1 MPKEEQNLIYDCE
14 CCGGTFLK
22 VKEGEYKCDHCGYVK
37 HIETTNSSEI
47 VSLLNNANIL
57 RNKFDFDE
65 AAEVFE
71 QVVKKDPN
79 NPEGYWGLFLCEYGI
94 AHQEDPKTHKFLP
107 TCNRASVVSVFEDEN
122 YQKAIEL
129 ATGFQKEDLKQSG
142 EQIEEIIKR
151 VVKLSK
157 NESPYDIF
165 ICYKKTQAVINGE
178 EAYTKDSV
186 HAREIYEILTK
197 QGYKVF
203 FAEKT
208 LQNVAGNEYEAI
220 IFNALNT
227 SKVMLVVCS
236 KLEYANAPWVKNE
249 WRRFVKQM
257 EFDESKKLLPIMCGD
272 MSAGKLPDLLKRY
285 QALEINVNFQQNL
298 LASVKNC
305 IGLNRSNVTR
315 VEIGQVKSAKKS
327 NTIKSAVETRKIT
340 ANKEAVF
347 KTSDQVQLKNAFMN
361 LNAKTLNLKDAWEE
375 FSDLKD
381 NPKLEPIADYVLEF
395 IKFRV
400 KLLSQN
406 NIKKQK
412 LTEVYKLGFNSDV
425 FLEKFNRCVE
435 NADKDTTETVFNE
448 LKNMFELREN
458 QGGSWQTVAEDK
470 ALLYTAIM
478 SWNYGDKKVLMEK
491 TVKHIKAHPETAEP
505 LFDAFVKFYDP
516 NDVDGYIQIL
526 EEIADTYTDKGCFDG
541 AISVYNKI
549 LEVDEGNK
557 KIRWKRFRAGLKA
570 KTNEEIKFV
579 VPFIEDKQIEEF
591 KEVLSYIAEK
601 EREEY
606 ITIMTTACCKALSFL
621 SVEEKLSSNEYLRY
635 VNLTTV
641 MPSSSAKKL
650 LSKKKEKTLVNWD
663 YKTIGVIFDKFAG
676 LYSEKD
682 NLVLS
687 QKLLNFADSFKY
699 KHHFEDA
706 IRYFN
711 MAIQEGDNNIK
722 HKAYWGIMQCK
733 MKCVDDEDV
742 IYHKTPVKNY
752 AEFQSAINAAGEVGE
767 DAVEKYL
774 IIKNKQAKAGK
785 DPRKKKKSSPKYQTG
800 SVDFKKAIKGDSKLK
815 FKMFFRKF
823 LKALPALI
831 LVGGIIAFAVAY
843 FTCQTFIATPIKT
856 YEDLVAM
863 REAEGGRWYL
873 AEDIDMAGHENF
885 QIDFFRGQF
894 YGNGKTIKNYTITE
908 MGNKNNIGFFQYV
921 EGAKISNINFE
932 NVNINLGDGSSN
944 SCNNVGTVAGSITS
958 SNIYNIKVE
967 GTIYN
972 EYGYNVGGVVGY
984 AKDTNIRGCTAKVK
998 VTGREYVGGIVGAA
1012 YDITDGTIFDGG
1024 RPYYLEGCVTEEGSV
1039 ITGTYGVDGYVQ
1051 VGGVVG
1057 RTDYNL
1063 RNLKNYGDVVNNSS
1077 KARCTG
1083 GVVGDYINDTED
1095 GATKC
1100 IEGLENFGKVT
1111 TLGEGEMTGGVF
1123 GFICETDI
1131 TVKDIKNHGL
1141 VSGYGQ
1147 VGGIAGRADSTKFDN
1162 IHSTETSKV
1171 VGNGIERDYKHA
1183 DLGGLIG
1190 YHSFGQLN
1198 NATNKGEVVSNYEG
1212 AIHVGG
1218 LVGVA
1223 HYSENTFE
1231 NLENYGKITINA
1243 TAHKVGGL
1251 YGRISNLD
1259 NGETLTLKNCRN
1271 EVEVVSSGDYVGGL
1285 IGQIQGY
1292 KNYKGEWYS
1301 GISFENCKQLKGVAG
1316 GDYVGM
1322 LVGDMNIGSF
1332 KQTNSVVNGNAVGL
1346 GENVATQEKPY
1357 YGSWKNNQ

>member
-1 MPKEEQNLIYDCE
+1 
-14 CCGGTFLK
+14 
-22 VKEGEYKCDHCGYVK
+22 
-37 HIETTNSSEI
+37 
-47 VSLLNNANIL
+47 
-57 RNKFDFDE
+57 
-65 AAEVFE
+65 
-71 QVVKKDPN
+71 
-79 NPEGYWGLFLCEYGI
+79 
-94 AHQEDPKTHKFLP
+94 
-107 TCNRASVVSVFEDEN
+107 
-122 YQKAIEL
+122 
-129 ATGFQKEDLKQSG
+129 
-142 EQIEEIIKR
+142 
-151 VVKLSK
+151 
-157 NESPYDIF
+157 
-165 ICYKKTQAVINGE
+165 
-178 EAYTKDSV
+178 
-186 HAREIYEILTK
+186 
-197 QGYKVF
+197 
-203 FAEKT
+203 
-208 LQNVAGNEYEAI
+208 
-220 IFNALNT
+220 
-227 SKVMLVVCS
+227 
-236 KLEYANAPWVKNE
+236 
-249 WRRFVKQM
+249 
-257 EFDESKKLLPIMCGD
+257 MCGD

-381 NPKLEPIADYVLEF
+381 NPKLEPIADYVLEL
-395 IKFRV
+395 IKYKVACLFNADV
-400 KLLSQN
+400 
-406 NIKKQK
+406 KKQK
-412 LTEVYKLGFNSDV
+412 LEHIAKLGFNKDV

-435 NADKDTTETVFNE
+435 NADKDTTETIFLE
-448 LKNMFELREN
+448 LTHMFD
-458 QGGSWQTVAEDK
+458 TVCARDK
-470 ALLYTAIM
+470 SIFYTAIM
-478 SWNYGDKKVLMEK
+478 SWNYGDKKEIMKRAINYIK
-491 TVKHIKAHPETAEP
+491 TSLAQP
-505 LFDAFVKFYDP
+505 LLDAFIKFYDP
-516 NDVDGYIQIL
+516 NDVDGYIETL
-526 EEIADTYTDKGCFDG
+526 EDIASHYTKRLGSSLQRTFKDVIWIYD
-541 AISVYNKI
+541 KI
-549 LEVDEGNK
+549 LEVDEGNNE
-557 KIRWKRFRAGLKA
+557 IRWKKYLASIGVAAG
-570 KTNEEIKFV
+570 EEIRFI
-579 VPFIEDKQIEEF
+579 VPSIEDKQVEEF
-591 KEVLSYIAEK
+591 KEVLSYTPEK
-601 EREEY
+601 ERATY
-606 ITIMTTACCKALSFL
+606 IDVMTEACCRANYFVTTEQKLDSKEFL
-621 SVEEKLSSNEYLRY
+621 EFTTFQSLATDSEEKK
-635 VNLTTV
+635 
-641 MPSSSAKKL
+641 PKG
-650 LSKKKEKTLVNWD
+650 KKEKTVRNWD
-663 YKTIGVIFDKFAG
+663 YKVIAAVFDKFVG

-682 NLVLS
+682 TNKLA
-687 QKLLNFADSFKY
+687 QKLYEFGGALKSQ
-699 KHHFEDA
+699 HHFEDA
-706 IRYFN
+706 IKYFN

-885 QIDFFRGQF
+885 QIDLFKGQF

-908 MGNKNNIGFFQYV
+908 MGNKNNIGFFKYV
-921 EGAKISNINFE
+921 EDAKISNINFK
-932 NVNINLGDGSSN
+932 NVNINLGLGSSN
-944 SCNNVGTVAGSITS
+944 SCNNVGTVAGSIRS

-972 EYGYNVGGVVGY
+972 EYGYNVGGIVGR
-984 AKDTNIRGCTAKVK
+984 ASDTNIRGCTAKVK

-1012 YDITDGTIFDGG
+1012 YDETDGTIFDGG

-1100 IEGLENFGKVT
+1100 IEDLENFGKVT

-1190 YHSFGQLN
+1190 YQNFGKLN

-1251 YGRISNLD
+1251 FGRISNLD

-1285 IGQIQGY
+1285 VGQIQGY
-1292 KNYKGEWYS
+1292 KNSRGQWYS

-1332 KQTNSVVNGNAVGL
+1332 TQTNSVVNGNAVGL

>member
-122 YQKAIEL
+122 YQKAVEL
-129 ATGFQKEDLKQSG
+129 ATGFQKEDLEQSG
-142 EQIEEIIKR
+142 KQIEEIIKR

-157 NESPYDIF
+157 SESPYDIF

-236 KLEYANAPWVKNE
+236 KLEHANAPWVKNE

-381 NPKLEPIADYVLEF
+381 NPKLEPIADYVLEL
-395 IKFRV
+395 IKYKVACLFNADV
-400 KLLSQN
+400 
-406 NIKKQK
+406 KKQK
-412 LTEVYKLGFNSDV
+412 LEHIAKLGFNKDV

-435 NADKDTTETVFNE
+435 NADKDTTETIFLE
-448 LKNMFELREN
+448 LTHMFD
-458 QGGSWQTVAEDK
+458 TVCARDK
-470 ALLYTAIM
+470 SIFYTAIM
-478 SWNYGDKKVLMEK
+478 SWNYGDKKEIMKRAINYIK
-491 TVKHIKAHPETAEP
+491 TSLAQP
-505 LFDAFVKFYDP
+505 LLDAFIKFYDP
-516 NDVDGYIQIL
+516 NDVDGYIETL
-526 EEIADTYTDKGCFDG
+526 EDIASHYTKRLGSSLQRTFKDVIWIYD
-541 AISVYNKI
+541 KI
-549 LEVDEGNK
+549 LEVDEGNNE
-557 KIRWKRFRAGLKA
+557 IRWKKYLASIGVAAG
-570 KTNEEIKFV
+570 EEIRFI
-579 VPFIEDKQIEEF
+579 VPSIEDKQVEEF
-591 KEVLSYIAEK
+591 KEVLSYTPEK
-601 EREEY
+601 ERATY
-606 ITIMTTACCKALSFL
+606 IDVMTEACCRANYFVTTEQKLDSKEFL
-621 SVEEKLSSNEYLRY
+621 EFTTFQSLATDSEEKK
-635 VNLTTV
+635 
-641 MPSSSAKKL
+641 PKG
-650 LSKKKEKTLVNWD
+650 KKEKTVRNWD
-663 YKTIGVIFDKFAG
+663 YKVIAAVFDKFVG

-682 NLVLS
+682 TNKLA
-687 QKLLNFADSFKY
+687 QKLYEFGGALKSQ
-699 KHHFEDA
+699 HHFEDA
-706 IRYFN
+706 IKYFN

-742 IYHKTPVKNY
+742 IYHKTPVKNF

-785 DPRKKKKSSPKYQTG
+785 DPRKKNKKSKNTSYTKNSNAR
-800 SVDFKKAIKGDSKLK
+800 SVINKNKGLKTKL
-815 FKMFFRKF
+815 FLRGF
-823 LKALPALI
+823 LKVLPALLI
-831 LVGGIIAFAVAY
+831 VAGIALVVCLYIISP
-843 FTCQTFIATPIKT
+843 TFMATPIST
-856 YEDLVAM
+856 VEDLKQAI
-863 REAEGGRWYL
+863 EKEGGRLYL
-873 AEDIDMAGHENF
+873 AEDLDLKDYPNIHFENF
-885 QIDFFRGQF
+885 DGRF
-894 YGNGKTIKNYTITE
+894 YGNGKIIKNYTLTVLD
-908 MGNKNNIGFFQYV
+908 NTSNVGFFGYLD
-921 EGAKISNINFE
+921 GAKISDLTFE
-932 NVNINLGDGSSN
+932 NASISVVDKIG
-944 SCNNVGTVAGSITS
+944 NVGVVAGDAVNTIFDNITIDCEIIANHS
-958 SNIYNIKVE
+958 V
-967 GTIYN
+967 
-972 EYGYNVGGVVGY
+972 NVGGVVGRAINSTIKGCKVEGDISASRMVGGIVGANLY
-984 AKDTNIRGCTAKVK
+984 ETNGIIFSHRNPYLINCETLKGTTIKAYNYYNENEGYSHLGGIVGKAQGTLENLTNNATIINANNESGVCIGGICGSMGTDCDKTDIKNLENNGNIEGKNAKEVGGIFGYIITSQDRVVKNLTNNGEIVAKEYVGGIAGKAEWANFENVESTETSK
-998 VTGREYVGGIVGAA
+998 VTANGTGYVGGIVGLQN
-1012 YDITDGTIFDGG
+1012 YGG
-1024 RPYYLEGCVTEEGSV
+1024 IKNATNEGEVTMTLSIGEK
-1039 ITGTYGVDGYVQ
+1039 I
-1051 VGGVVG
+1051 GGIVG
-1057 RTDYNL
+1057 RFWWQYEGELT
-1063 RNLKNYGDVVNNSS
+1063 NLKNTGKITSGTYS
-1077 KARCTG
+1077 K
-1083 GVVGDYINDTED
+1083 
-1095 GATKC
+1095 
-1100 IEGLENFGKVT
+1100 
-1111 TLGEGEMTGGVF
+1111 
-1123 GFICETDI
+1123 
-1131 TVKDIKNHGL
+1131 H
-1141 VSGYGQ
+1141 
-1147 VGGIAGRADSTKFDN
+1147 VGGI
-1162 IHSTETSKV
+1162 
-1171 VGNGIERDYKHA
+1171 
-1183 DLGGLIG
+1183 IG
-1190 YHSFGQLN
+1190 SLEYGDGVSRTIK
-1198 NATNKGEVVSNYEG
+1198 NA
-1212 AIHVGG
+1212 
-1218 LVGVA
+1218 
-1223 HYSENTFE
+1223 
-1231 NLENYGKITINA
+1231 
-1243 TAHKVGGL
+1243 
-1251 YGRISNLD
+1251 
-1259 NGETLTLKNCRN
+1259 RN
-1271 EVEVVSSGDYVGGL
+1271 EVEIHAQNSEEVGGICGRIL
-1285 IGQIQGY
+1285 GESTSKYTYNRYGYITFDNCAQIGDLKADAYLGRFVGY
-1292 KNYKGEWYS
+1292 ANLQ
-1301 GISFENCKQLKGVAG
+1301 GISTIGEEIEGE
-1316 GDYVGM
+1316 
-1322 LVGDMNIGSF
+1322 LVGFTNDYIG
-1332 KQTNSVVNGNAVGL
+1332 KGPNGI
-1346 GENVATQEKPY
+1346 
-1357 YGSWKNNQ
+1357 YGYNYRT